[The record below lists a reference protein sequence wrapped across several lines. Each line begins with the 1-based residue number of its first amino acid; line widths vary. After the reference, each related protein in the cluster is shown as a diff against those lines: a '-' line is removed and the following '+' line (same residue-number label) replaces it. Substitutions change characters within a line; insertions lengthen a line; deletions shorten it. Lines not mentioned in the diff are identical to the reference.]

1 MKLASI
7 TVLAFAAV
15 AALSG
20 CNKTDDSANTA
31 PAAASTA
38 APAAASTAA
47 PAAAST
53 AGQQ

>member
-38 APAAASTAA
+38 AAA